1 MSTATGYAVY
11 DKTLARFITGVH
23 RTAAKAEAEAGDA
36 PEGHEYDTRKV

>member
-1 MSTATGYAVY
+1 MNTGYAVY

-23 RTAAKAEAEAGDA
+23 KTAKAAEDDAPAA